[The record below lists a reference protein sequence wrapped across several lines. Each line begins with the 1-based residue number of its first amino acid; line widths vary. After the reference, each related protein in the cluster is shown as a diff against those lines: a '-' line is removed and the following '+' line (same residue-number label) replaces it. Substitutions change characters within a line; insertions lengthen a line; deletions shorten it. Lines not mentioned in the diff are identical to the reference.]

1 MFASIIILILGA
13 LFGSLSI
20 FAQYT
25 KDRERRKK
33 IEGAVS
39 IPAALALF
47 GTISWLMSHAH
58 HLDDLGVSI
67 FALMMALAFFV
78 LIPAVTYVFS
88 PAFKDADEDTHQPQ
102 IHFQNYT
109 THQQAQ
115 WDPRPPSPTPCR
127 SVVALQPDDIFI
139 VEGAFVDVTNDGETY
154 QAPRLT
160 Q

>member
-1 MFASIIILILGA
+1 MFASIIIIILGI

-33 IEGAVS
+33 IEGMVA
-39 IPAALALF
+39 IPAVLALF

-58 HLDDLGVSI
+58 HLDDLGVSM

-78 LIPAVTYVFS
+78 LIPAVTYIFS
-88 PAFKDADEDTHQPQ
+88 PAFKDADDDSSQPQ
-102 IHFQNYT
+102 VHSQNYT
-109 THQQAQ
+109 AQQQAQ
-115 WDPRPPSPTPCR
+115 NDPRPPSPTLCR
-127 SVVALQPDDIFI
+127 SIVTLHADDIFI
-139 VEGAFVDVTNDGETY
+139 IEGVVVEDGETY

>member
-1 MFASIIILILGA
+1 MFASIVIVILGI

-39 IPAALALF
+39 IPAVLALF

-58 HLDDLGVSI
+58 HLDELGVSI
-67 FALMMALAFFV
+67 LSLMMALVFFV
-78 LIPAVTYVFS
+78 LIPAVTYIFS
-88 PAFKDADEDTHQPQ
+88 PAFKDADDESSQPQ
-102 IHFQNYT
+102 AHSQNYT
-109 THQQAQ
+109 TQQQAQ
-115 WDPRPPSPTPCR
+115 WVASQPSPVC
-127 SVVALQPDDIFI
+127 SVTALHVDDIFI
-139 VEGAFVDVTNDGETY
+139 IDGVVIEVTDDGETY

>member
-1 MFASIIILILGA
+1 MFASIVIIFLGA

-20 FAQYT
+20 AAQYT

-39 IPAALALF
+39 IPAVLALF

-58 HLDDLGVSI
+58 HLDDLGVSTFSLVI
-67 FALMMALAFFV
+67 ALAFFL
-78 LIPAVTYVFS
+78 LIPAVTYIFS
-88 PAFKDADEDTHQPQ
+88 PAFKDADDDLRQPQ
-102 IHFQNYT
+102 GYSQNDT
-109 THQQAQ
+109 TQQPAQ
-115 WDPRPPSPTPCR
+115 WDPRQPFPTACH
-127 SVVALQPDDIFI
+127 SIVTLHADDIFI
-139 VEGAFVDVTNDGETY
+139 IDGVVMEDGEPY

>member
-39 IPAALALF
+39 IPAVLALF

-58 HLDDLGVSI
+58 HLDDLGVSM
-67 FALMMALAFFV
+67 FALKMALAFFV
-78 LIPAVTYVFS
+78 LIPAVTYIFS
-88 PAFKDADEDTHQPQ
+88 PAFKDVDDDSSQPQ
-102 IHFQNYT
+102 VHSQNYT
-109 THQQAQ
+109 TQQQTQ
-115 WDPRPPSPTPCR
+115 WVGSQPSPTPYH
-127 SVVALQPDDIFI
+127 SIVTLHADDIFI
-139 VEGAFVDVTNDGETY
+139 IDGVVVDDGETY

>member
-1 MFASIIILILGA
+1 MFASIVILILA
-13 LFGSLSI
+13 VLFGGLSI

-33 IEGAVS
+33 IDGAAS

-58 HLDDLGVSI
+58 HLDDLGVSPLALVI
-67 FALMMALAFFV
+67 ALMFFL

-88 PAFKDADEDTHQPQ
+88 PAFKDAGDDSRRPQSRSRKNSHQA
-102 IHFQNYT
+102 T
-109 THQQAQ
+109 
-115 WDPRPPSPTPCR
+115 
-127 SVVALQPDDIFI
+127 
-139 VEGAFVDVTNDGETY
+139 
-154 QAPRLT
+154 RLT

>member
-1 MFASIIILILGA
+1 MFASIVIVIFGI

-20 FAQYT
+20 LAQYT

-58 HLDDLGVSI
+58 HLDDLGVSPI
-67 FALMMALAFFV
+67 VLIIALAFFV
-78 LIPAVTYVFS
+78 LIPAVTYIFS
-88 PAFKDADEDTHQPQ
+88 PAFKDVSDDSHQPQ
-102 IHFQNYT
+102 VHSQNYT
-109 THQQAQ
+109 TQPQAQ
-115 WDPRPPSPTPCR
+115 WDPRPPSPTPSR
-127 SVVALQPDDIFI
+127 SVVTLHADDIFI
-139 VEGAFVDVTNDGETY
+139 IDGIVMDDGETY